1 MRTSRTRRLAV
12 RTGLLAASA
21 VTAVAGLGATAAVAA
36 DTGTT
41 AAARHLAAPDTA
53 SHNSL
58 LGVWKVK
65 GIANGNP
72 VEPTYTFK
80 ADGTFVMIPEDNAY
94 VGSGTWKQQRD
105 GSFTFHLEHYIY
117 VDGKPVSQIKAEQ
130 AGKVTGDTFTS
141 SGVSGRYDLSG
152 NLLET
157 FSVTIS
163 GTRVTK

>member
-1 MRTSRTRRLAV
+1 MSISRSRRAATRA
-12 RTGLLAASA
+12 GLLAASV

-36 DTGTT
+36 DTGT
-41 AAARHLAAPDTA
+41 AAPHVASDAT

-117 VDGKPVSQIKAEQ
+117 ADGKPVSQIKAEQ

-141 SGVSGRYDLSG
+141 SGISGRYDLDG

-163 GTRVTK
+163 GTRLSK